1 MKNVIKIILLA
12 IVSAALAIVVEQLVA
27 AIASAFWQREVVL
40 ESYMHFT
47 WFLAFSAIVEE
58 ISKYWAI
65 YFVIRKKFSLDKMK
79 FILSSLLLGAAW
91 GVFEI
96 GLILF
101 ADQKV
106 LLAFRSG
113 NMEVIFSFAVIV
125 ALHTLTAY
133 LMGVFIFADT
143 FSGRL
148 KHFQILFFP
157 VLIHLLFNFL
167 IIQKS
172 NFTAYLI
179 ILSLA
184 IFFLIGA
191 SILALSSKKLA

>member
-12 IVSAALAIVVEQLVA
+12 IVSAALAIVIEQLVA
-27 AIASAFWQREVVL
+27 AIVSTFWQKEVVL
-40 ESYMHFT
+40 GSYIHFT
-47 WFLAFSAIVEE
+47 WFLVFSAVIEE

-65 YFVIRKKFSLDKMK
+65 YFVIRRKFGLEKMK
-79 FILSSLLLGAAW
+79 FIFSSLLLGAAW
-91 GVFEI
+91 GIFEI

-106 LLAFRSG
+106 LLTFRSG
-113 NMEVIFSFAVIV
+113 NLEVIFSFAVVV

-133 LMGVFIFADT
+133 LMGVFISANT
-143 FSGRL
+143 FSGRF
-148 KHFQILFFP
+148 KHLQILFFP
-157 VLIHLLFNFL
+157 VFIHLLFNFL

-184 IFFLIGA
+184 IFFLIGT
-191 SILALSSKKLA
+191 SILTLNSKRLA

>member
-1 MKNVIKIILLA
+1 MKNIIKIILLA
-12 IVSAALAIVVEQLVA
+12 VVSAALAIIIEQLVA

-58 ISKYWAI
+58 ISKYWAV
-65 YFVIRKKFSLDKMK
+65 YFVIRKKFDLEKTNFVFASL
-79 FILSSLLLGAAW
+79 FLGAAW
-91 GVFEI
+91 GIFEI
-96 GLILF
+96 ALILF
-101 ADQKV
+101 ADQRV
-106 LLAFRSG
+106 LSAFRSG
-113 NMEVIFSFAVIV
+113 NPEVIFSFATVI

-133 LMGVFIFADT
+133 LIGVFISANT

-148 KHFQILFFP
+148 KHLKILFFP
-157 VLIHLLFNFL
+157 MLIHLLFNFL

-179 ILSLA
+179 IFSLA
-184 IFFLIGA
+184 IFFLIGT
-191 SILALSSKKLA
+191 SILALNSKRLA